1 MGLPCRLFQPIKPP
15 GTLLGR
21 TSPRIS
27 CEIGYS
33 TNVVLAA
40 SHDTASA
47 VMAIPDNQPTLFI
60 SSGTW
65 SLMGTERSMADC
77 SDKSRRLNFTSEGG
91 YDYRYRFLKNI
102 MGLWL
107 IQNLKKE
114 LNHRFSFSELCKMAE
129 SADIDSVIDCN
140 DKRFLAPKSM
150 IKAVNGYCR
159 EKGMQVP
166 KTVSE
171 SARVMYQSLAKCY
184 KNTAAEIEAVTGKRF
199 DKIHIIGGGANAD
212 YLNRLT
218 AQASGK
224 TVCAGPVEA
233 TAIGNL
239 MCQMI
244 SAGELPDLQTA
255 REWVKNSFEIKYYRK
270 DNDSYDNQRKIR
282 CG

>member
-47 VMAIPDNQPTLFI
+47 VMAISDNQPTLFI

-159 EKGMQVP
+159 EKGCRFP
-166 KTVSE
+166 KLCRNRHVSCIRALQNATKIPPQKLKPLPGNALTKFIL
-171 SARVMYQSLAKCY
+171 S
-184 KNTAAEIEAVTGKRF
+184 AAEQMLTTSTDLPLRHRAKLSAPDRWKR
-199 DKIHIIGGGANAD
+199 
-212 YLNRLT
+212 LL
-218 AQASGK
+218 S
-224 TVCAGPVEA
+224 
-233 TAIGNL
+233 
-239 MCQMI
+239 
-244 SAGELPDLQTA
+244 
-255 REWVKNSFEIKYYRK
+255 EILCVR
-270 DNDSYDNQRKIR
+270 
-282 CG
+282 